1 MTVDCK
7 IILKLLA
14 LIRIQEIALNIQKI
28 LSYRQRTLLGQ
39 IEVIAVITVC
49 VRVSVNNDFR
59 QIVPVVFLKKNL
71 TVNGKNLLQRL
82 LSFFCQFCF
91 IIIKQN
97 ACLQSQSACLC
108 INIHVDIIF
117 CKFLSQSLDHISLY
131 SDDLVDLGLLFL

>member
-59 QIVPVVFLKKNL
+59 QIVPVVFPEEEPYSKWKNC
-71 TVNGKNLLQRL
+71 
-82 LSFFCQFCF
+82 S
-91 IIIKQN
+91 
-97 ACLQSQSACLC
+97 SACFPSSVMLLASSL
-108 INIHVDIIF
+108 I
-117 CKFLSQSLDHISLY
+117 KSKRLPPKSERLSVYQY
-131 SDDLVDLGLLFL
+131 PR

>member
-28 LSYRQRTLLGQ
+28 LSHCQRTLLGQ
-39 IEVIAVITVC
+39 IQVIAVITVC
-49 VRVSVNNDFR
+49 IRISVNNDLCK
-59 QIVPVVFLKKNL
+59 ILPVIFLKKNF
-71 TVNGKNLLQRL
+71 TIDGKNLLQRL